1 MIFVIGG
8 YSQGK
13 LDYVKKRFMSEK
25 INIID
30 AAELIID
37 AKSEYFEI
45 SSAQRVIINNINIAI
60 ADIIKN
66 GKSPEDAIKKMIN
79 DYPDAVILSDE
90 VGNGIVPIDKSE
102 RLIREKIGRVQC
114 LLAEEAEEVIRV
126 ICGIGQKIK

>member
-13 LDYVKKRFMSEK
+13 LDYVKKRFMSEE
-25 INIID
+25 INIMD

-45 SSAQRVIINNINIAI
+45 SSAQRVIINNINTAI

-114 LLAEEAEEVIRV
+114 LLAKEAEEVIRV

>member
-13 LDYVKKRFMSEK
+13 LDYVKNRFISEE

-30 AAELIID
+30 AAIID
-37 AKSEYFEI
+37 PKAEI
-45 SSAQRVIINNINIAI
+45 LESKPVGKIIINNLNSFI
-60 ADIIKN
+60 ADITDK
-66 GKSPEDAIKKMIN
+66 GKSPEDEIKKMIN
-79 DYPDAVILSDE
+79 DYPDAVIISDE
-90 VGNGIVPIDKSE
+90 VGNGIVPIDKNE

-126 ICGIGQKIK
+126 ICGIGQRIK